1 MENMSGLDRVSPHSA
16 VAELK
21 SIVFDQQKQIET
33 LAALVDNMVIAYGK
47 NHNGG
52 DSCHSGSPHRL
63 TKFSEVESVIYQ
75 YRLQLYVKVD
85 EAVEEARLKLY
96 EQNVR
101 EAARREAAIVQ
112 AKEDELGRIA
122 AAKIA
127 LAQAKFA
134 EDVRIAAAE
143 KKEIVDMEQAIK
155 FAEDVRIARREASRR
170 DDAVKQNEKVDLAAK
185 WTALEIEANAVAVTR
200 EHLEVK
206 ERELRARLA
215 EARAVKAAPKKKA
228 TGKFNNID
236 NWSDAKCARMSEA
249 WCE

>member
-1 MENMSGLDRVSPHSA
+1 MATISALDRVSPHSA

-33 LAALVDNMVIAYGK
+33 LAALVDNMVMTYCGS
-47 NHNGG
+47 G
-52 DSCHSGSPHRL
+52 DSNGSRGVCNETPARQV
-63 TKFSEVESVIYQ
+63 KFSESESVIYQ
-75 YRLQLYVKVD
+75 YRLQMYVKVD

-101 EAARREAAIVQ
+101 AANAAAAAIVQ
-112 AKEDELGRIA
+112 AKEDELARIA

-155 FAEDVRIARREASRR
+155 FAEDVRIARREA
-170 DDAVKQNEKVDLAAK
+170 
-185 WTALEIEANAVAVTR
+185 
-200 EHLEVK
+200 
-206 ERELRARLA
+206 ARC
-215 EARAVKAAPKKKA
+215 
-228 TGKFNNID
+228 G
-236 NWSDAKCARMSEA
+236 
-249 WCE
+249 